1 MQGMTNFPVWQSL
14 RDEATAVASRER
26 ILAKVL
32 TEYVLERSSL
42 EDALSW
48 RLSARLA
55 KGSVTTKNAN

>member
-1 MQGMTNFPVWQSL
+1 MTNSPVWQSL
-14 RDEATAVASRER
+14 RDEATTVASRER

-42 EDALSW
+42 KDALSW

-55 KGSVTTKNAN
+55 KGTVP